1 MRHRVIFPY
10 MKTVSLQE
18 ATRDLEALADA
29 VERGEVVTVT
39 RDGKPVL
46 DLVPHAGAGEG
57 EKQKKGGVDLSAGE
71 AYLRSKGIERVFGY
85 VAEDFDEPLPEDFLL
100 KPLP

>member
-1 MRHRVIFPY
+1 

-46 DLVPHAGAGEG
+46 DLVPHAAAEAGET
-57 EKQKKGGVDLSAGE
+57 KLKKRGIDWE
-71 AYLRSKGIERVFGY
+71 AMQAHLRSIGVEDAVPYI
-85 VAEDFDEPLPEDFLL
+85 ADDFDDPLPEDFLL
-100 KPLP
+100 RPLP